1 MRIERHFLLAVTVAA
16 AALSAAAIPALHSTS
31 AWAQTPGAVPDFSGV
46 WRHPSLPGFEP
57 PARGPGPVT
66 NLKRTRTGTSSWN
79 ELVGDYN
86 NPILKPWAAEIVKKY
101 GEISKAGL
109 T

>member
-1 MRIERHFLLAVTVAA
+1 MRIERHFLLAVIAA
-16 AALSAAAIPALHSTS
+16 TAAVSGSAILTPHATS
-31 AWAQTPGAVPDFSGV
+31 AWAQAPTAVPDFSGV

-57 PARGPGPVT
+57 PAHGPGPVT

-86 NPILKPWAAEIVKKY
+86 SPILRPWAAEIVKKY
-101 GEISKAGL
+101 GEIPA
-109 T
+109 